1 MTPRHELLAWLR
13 AARGAVRWHVES
25 GERELTVPPGFVNPP
40 LGRAAV
46 PAPPAVTAAPRPSPG
61 ETRGRPASP
70 GAAEARGPATTR
82 SAPAPAPPVG
92 LPPEERREALVAL
105 TTHIGHC
112 TRCPLSANRTAIVHA
127 VGPVTARLAIV
138 AAAPSL
144 DDETA
149 AEPFRG
155 PAGALLERMLA
166 AMGLGRDDVYLC
178 TVVLCR
184 PPEAREPTQN
194 EVAACAPFLK
204 QRLGLVR
211 PEVIVAFGELPMRA
225 LLPQSGSIL
234 KARGRWLDW
243 EGIAV
248 MPTWGPTSLLQDP
261 EKKRPAWDDLKKVM
275 TRLGLSGPRAEGG
288 SPGKNP

>member
-1 MTPRHELLAWLR
+1 VNPRLELLAWVR
-13 AARGAVRWHVES
+13 AARGAVRWHLES
-25 GERELTVPPGFVNPP
+25 GEGELAVPPGFTMPP
-40 LGRAAV
+40 LGRAPVPGPAPGPSAPRSPMADGPAARGVPSASRVAV
-46 PAPPAVTAAPRPSPG
+46 P
-61 ETRGRPASP
+61 RGLS
-70 GAAEARGPATTR
+70 
-82 SAPAPAPPVG
+82 
-92 LPPEERREALVAL
+92 LDERQEALVAL
-105 TTHIGHC
+105 TAHIGHC
-112 TRCPLSANRTAIVHA
+112 ARCPLSATRGAIVHA
-127 VGPVTARLAIV
+127 AGPTTARLAVV
-138 AAAPSL
+138 AAAPSS
-144 DDETA
+144 DDEA
-149 AEPFRG
+149 AAQPFHG

-166 AMGLGRDDVYLC
+166 AMGLTRDEVYLC

-184 PPEAREPTQN
+184 PPEEREPTQN

-225 LLPQSGSIL
+225 LLPQAGSLL

-248 MPTWGPTSLLQDP
+248 MPTWGPTALLQDA

-275 TRLGLSGPRAEGG
+275 TRLGLNGPRAEGG